1 MNWKNRDF
9 GASLVLDFAVF
20 IAGFLIGMLAI
31 AFVGVSSV
39 TAILGAYIF
48 LAGCATGV
56 AAALI
61 GVLWRRKKKTVVS
74 KDEFYVKN

>member
-39 TAILGAYIF
+39 TAILSAYIF
-48 LAGCATGV
+48 LAGFAAGV

-61 GVLWRRKKKTVVS
+61 GVFWRRKKKPVVS